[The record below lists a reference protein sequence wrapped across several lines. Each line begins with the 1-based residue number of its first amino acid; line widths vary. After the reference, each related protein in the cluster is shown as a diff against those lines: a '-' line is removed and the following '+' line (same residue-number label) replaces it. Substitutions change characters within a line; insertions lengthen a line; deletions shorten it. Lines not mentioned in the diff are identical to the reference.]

1 MFIEQLDSTRLLIT
15 LEQEDLNTFELEP
28 YSISLENNETKSL
41 LKQLLT
47 LAAIKAGVPIRDRVL
62 SVETLPYDCGCFL
75 LVTIKPKSK
84 RKTYKI
90 KNDGKTILTSFLDV
104 EAMLNAIQRLYSS
117 SARISD
123 CSLFENDGIYY
134 LTLTHSNSDTENIKR
149 ILEEYGEVLPC
160 SSFSKARLSE
170 FYNIVCENNVIEKLG
185 SQL

>member
-28 YSISLENNETKSL
+28 YSISLENTETKSL

-75 LVTIKPKSK
+75 LVTIKPREK
-84 RKTYKI
+84 RRTYKI
-90 KNDGKTILTSFLDV
+90 KNDGKTILTAFPDT
-104 EAMLNAIQRLYSS
+104 EAMLNAVQQLYSS
-117 SARISD
+117 PAQMSD
-123 CSLFENDGIYY
+123 CSLFEHGGIYY
-134 LTLTHSNSDTENIKR
+134 LTLTHSNSDTQIVR
-149 ILEEYGEVLPC
+149 GILEEYGEILPC
-160 SSFSKARLSE
+160 GSLSKSRLSE
-170 FYNIVCENNVIEKLG
+170 FYNTVCENDAIEKIG